1 MNLLLI
7 WGEGRGMSGVGLE
20 GWPRWFP
27 HPLGGAVYRG
37 HAQCPAFAPGSSKV
51 ATGFF
56 DLLYL
61 LVQNLPQ
68 LHMHAAAAAAHVRS
82 YFQSCTVSLCFVA
95 GEEVS
100 PGASTAG

>member
-1 MNLLLI
+1 MFLI
-7 WGEGRGMSGVGLE
+7 WGEGRGMSRVGLE
-20 GWPRWFP
+20 AWPRWFP

-37 HAQCPAFAPGSSKV
+37 HAQCPAFASGSSKV

-56 DLLYL
+56 DLLHL

-68 LHMHAAAAAAHVRS
+68 LHMHAAAAAAAHARS